1 MGDLAAILP
10 WFPYDVLNI
19 ILSYSEDGLI
29 RARYS
34 RGRMV
39 YRIHWD
45 SDSVCDLEALLL
57 MRRIFPEYCY
67 YYCHPDEKHVYCFIK
82 DYFKAEIRERG
93 MWMF

>member
-57 MRRIFPEYCY
+57 VRRVFPGYWY
-67 YYCHPDEKHVYCFIK
+67 YDADSDERYIYFFIK
-82 DYFKAEIRERG
+82 DYFKAAIRERG
-93 MWMF
+93 VSF